1 MQDKKPDVP
10 VSDDSNLVIVTTPE
24 YVKDSIKEAIAEH
37 AASRNH
43 PDATLQDKGFV
54 VLSNDVS
61 DSETMAATPKAV
73 KAAYDLADKTDK
85 HAIGIGQKW
94 TDVTSSRINGV
105 WYTNDTDK
113 PIVVY
118 VESGSTNIENSPTQE
133 AFSMGGEVDHLRV
146 GYFWAPYGGCDRIH
160 SFNFIVPPGSN
171 YIVKAGWGNV
181 SKKEGAIA
189 CWRELR

>member
-10 VSDDSNLVIVTTPE
+10 VSDESNLVIVATPE
-24 YVKDSIKEAIAEH
+24 YVKEAIAEH

-54 VLSNDVS
+54 TLSNETDS
-61 DSETMAATPKAV
+61 DSEITAATSKAV
-73 KAAYDLADKTDK
+73 KKAYDLANKTDK

-105 WYTNDTDK
+105 WYTNDTNK

-118 VESGSTNIENSPTQE
+118 VESGSTNIENSHTQE

-146 GYFWAPYGGCDRIH
+146 GYFWAPYGGCDQIH

-171 YIVKAGWGNV
+171 YIVKAGWGDG